1 MSPIPL
7 LSSYHANQK
16 SRSFRSG
23 MGDVGG
29 MFFFF
34 TILCVR
40 ACQSRDKKKSV
51 RTKQYA
57 FTRGRDVFTR
67 GLYFFTRGLYF
78 FTRGLYF
85 FTRSEV
91 LGSGTIGIRLSQRSM
106 HQTLFYCIGL
116 YGLFRTVHVSP
127 CLSDAQTV
135 RVSPV
140 TKSHK
145 FIKKTITYAVFLHTY
160 ALFLQPETD
169 Y

>member
-7 LSSYHANQK
+7 LSSYLANQK

-116 YGLFRTVHVSP
+116 YGLFRTVRVRP
-127 CLSDAQTV
+127 YPSDAKTV

-140 TKSHK
+140 TKSYK
-145 FIKKTITYAVFLHTY
+145 FFKKTNTYAVFLHTY

>member
-7 LSSYHANQK
+7 LSSYLANQK

-78 FTRGLYF
+78 FTR
-85 FTRSEV
+85 SEV

-106 HQTLFYCIGL
+106 HQTFFYCIGL
-116 YGLFRTVHVSP
+116 YGLFRTVRVRP
-127 CLSDAQTV
+127 YPSDAQTV

-145 FIKKTITYAVFLHTY
+145 FFKKNITYAVFLHTY
-160 ALFLQPETD
+160 ALILHSKT
-169 Y
+169 YY

>member
-7 LSSYHANQK
+7 LSSFLANQK

-116 YGLFRTVHVSP
+116 YGLFRTVRVRP
-127 CLSDAQTV
+127 YPSDAQTV

-140 TKSHK
+140 TKSYK
-145 FIKKTITYAVFLHTY
+145 FFKKTNTYAVFLHTY
-160 ALFLQPETD
+160 ALFLHSKT
-169 Y
+169 YY

>member
-29 MFFFF
+29 MFYFF

-57 FTRGRDVFTR
+57 FTRGRDV
-67 GLYFFTRGLYF
+67 FTRGLYF

-116 YGLFRTVHVSP
+116 YGLFRTVRVCP
-127 CLSDAQTV
+127 YPSDAQTV

-140 TKSHK
+140 TKSYK

-160 ALFLQPETD
+160 ALILHSKT
-169 Y
+169 YY

>member
-7 LSSYHANQK
+7 LSSYLANQK
-16 SRSFRSG
+16 NRSFRSG

-78 FTRGLYF
+78 FTR
-85 FTRSEV
+85 SEV

-116 YGLFRTVHVSP
+116 YGLFRTVRVRP
-127 CLSDAQTV
+127 YPSDAQTV

-160 ALFLQPETD
+160 ALILHSKT
-169 Y
+169 YY

>member
-7 LSSYHANQK
+7 LSSYLANQK

-78 FTRGLYF
+78 FTR
-85 FTRSEV
+85 SEV

-116 YGLFRTVHVSP
+116 YGLFRTVRVRP
-127 CLSDAQTV
+127 YPSDAQTV

-160 ALFLQPETD
+160 ALILHSKT
-169 Y
+169 YY

>member
-7 LSSYHANQK
+7 LSSYLANQK

-91 LGSGTIGIRLSQRSM
+91 LGSRTIGIRLSQRSM
-106 HQTLFYCIGL
+106 HQTFFYCIGL
-116 YGLFRTVHVSP
+116 YGLFRTVRVSP
-127 CLSDAQTV
+127 YPSDAKTV
-135 RVSPV
+135 CVSPV

-160 ALFLQPETD
+160 ALILHSKT
-169 Y
+169 YY